1 MTSNDL
7 DVLTKLP
14 GRDAFEKSFAQALA
28 KADSGAI
35 TLALIDVDN
44 FANLNKAHGHEG
56 GDAVL
61 KAVAEALGAM
71 TGALLARYGGDE
83 FVALFIGVEREQAF
97 LRLEKVREA
106 IAATEAL
113 SVEGKS
119 HALRLSISAGA
130 AAYPIDGTNEAE
142 LMRKADGALYRAKI
156 SGRDKVM
163 LAFEEKMAPK
173 TAHFTITQLERLAEL
188 AKDQGV
194 GEAVLLREALDDLLV
209 KYIHGFRRDR

>member
-1 MTSNDL
+1 MTSADR
-7 DVLTKLP
+7 DELTKLP
-14 GRDAFEKSFAQALA
+14 GRESFEQSFAQALA

-44 FANLNKAHGHEG
+44 FASLNRSHGHAG
-56 GDAVL
+56 GDAAL
-61 KAVAEALGAM
+61 KAVADALSAM
-71 TGALLARYGGDE
+71 PGALLARYGGDE

-97 LRLEKVREA
+97 LRLEKAREA
-106 IAATEAL
+106 LAALEAL
-113 SVEGKS
+113 SVDGKS
-119 HALRLSISAGA
+119 EALRLSISAGA

-173 TAHFTITQLERLAEL
+173 TAHFTVTQLERLAEL

>member
-1 MTSNDL
+1 MTSADR
-7 DVLTKLP
+7 DELTKLP
-14 GRDAFEKSFAQALA
+14 GRESFEQSFAQALA

-44 FANLNKAHGHEG
+44 FASLNRSHGHAG
-56 GDAVL
+56 GDAAL
-61 KAVAEALGAM
+61 KAVADALSAM
-71 TGALLARYGGDE
+71 PGALLARYGGDE

-97 LRLEKVREA
+97 LRLEKAREA
-106 IAATEAL
+106 LAALEAL
-113 SVEGKS
+113 SVDGKS
-119 HALRLSISAGA
+119 EALRLSISTGA

-173 TAHFTITQLERLAEL
+173 TAHFTVTQLERLAEL